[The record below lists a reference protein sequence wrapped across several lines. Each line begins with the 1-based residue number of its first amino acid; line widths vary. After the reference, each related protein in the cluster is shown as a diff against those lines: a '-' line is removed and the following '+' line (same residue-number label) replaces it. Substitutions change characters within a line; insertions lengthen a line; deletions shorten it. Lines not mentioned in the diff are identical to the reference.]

1 VISEVF
7 FVNINKLYSKEYS
20 LYLRRL
26 NRQLKA
32 GYDVNVIPKVE
43 NPTKKDIT
51 LIKSIRATQIKKESD
66 IVNLITGEIVS
77 ENKKEIDKIN
87 REFLAL
93 PAELQDISME
103 HGQLI
108 NNVNTDVYTAII
120 EYDLLI
126 NNWYDSLYEFRKDLR
141 DFLFDRTNELLSNE
155 SSKLEFAIAYKKN
168 PDIFPT
174 PADSRIE
181 VVSAKMNAVME
192 AMQFYSDSPEI
203 NYFADRFIN
212 YE

>member
-1 VISEVF
+1 M
-7 FVNINKLYSKEYS
+7 NINKLYSKEYS

>member
-1 VISEVF
+1 M
-7 FVNINKLYSKEYS
+7 NINKLYSKEYS

-26 NRQLKA
+26 NRQVKV

-43 NPTKKDIT
+43 NPTKKDIAI
-51 LIKSIRATQIKKESD
+51 IKSIRATQIKKESD

-108 NNVNTDVYTAII
+108 KNVNTDVYTAII

-126 NNWYDSLYEFRKDLR
+126 KNWYDSLYEFRKDLR

-192 AMQFYSDSPEI
+192 AMQFYIDSPEI

>member
-1 VISEVF
+1 MD
-7 FVNINKLYSKEYS
+7 INRLYNKEYS

-26 NRQLKA
+26 NRQFKV
-32 GYDVNVIPKVE
+32 GYDVKVIAKVK
-43 NPTKKDIT
+43 NPTQEDIEV
-51 LIKSIRATQIKKESD
+51 LKSIKSKQIKRESD
-66 IVNLITGEIVS
+66 IINLITGEIIS
-77 ENKKEIDKIN
+77 ENKKDIEKTN

-93 PAELQDISME
+93 PFELQDISME
-103 HGQLI
+103 QGKLI
-108 NNVNTDVYTAII
+108 KSIDIEAYKAIN

-126 NNWYDSLYEFRKDLR
+126 KNWYDSLYEFRKDLR

>member
-1 VISEVF
+1 M
-7 FVNINKLYSKEYS
+7 NINKLYNKEYS

-26 NRQLKA
+26 NRQVKV

-43 NPTKKDIT
+43 NPTKKDIAI
-51 LIKSIRATQIKKESD
+51 IKSIRATQIKKESD

-108 NNVNTDVYTAII
+108 KNVNTDVYTAII

-126 NNWYDSLYEFRKDLR
+126 KNWYDSLYEFRKDLR
-141 DFLFDRTNELLSNE
+141 DFLFDRTNGLLSNE

>member
-1 VISEVF
+1 M
-7 FVNINKLYSKEYS
+7 NINKLYNKEYS

-26 NRQLKA
+26 NRQFKV
-32 GYDVNVIPKVE
+32 GYDVKVIAKVK
-43 NPTKKDIT
+43 NPTQEDIEV
-51 LIKSIRATQIKKESD
+51 LKSIKSKQIKRESD
-66 IVNLITGEIVS
+66 IINLITGEIIS
-77 ENKKEIDKIN
+77 ENKKDIEKTN

-93 PAELQDISME
+93 PFELQDISME
-103 HGQLI
+103 QGKLI
-108 NNVNTDVYTAII
+108 KSIDIEAYKAIN

-126 NNWYDSLYEFRKDLR
+126 KNWYDSLNNFRKDLR
-141 DFLFDRTNELLSNE
+141 DFLIDRTDELLSDE
-155 SSKLEFAIAYKKN
+155 LSRMSFAISYKKN

-181 VVSAKMNAVME
+181 VIHAKINAVME
-192 AMQFYSDSPEI
+192 AMQYYADSPEI

>member
-1 VISEVF
+1 M
-7 FVNINKLYSKEYS
+7 NINKLYSKEYS

-26 NRQLKA
+26 NRQVKV

-43 NPTKKDIT
+43 NPTKKDIAI
-51 LIKSIRATQIKKESD
+51 IKSIRATQIKKESD

-87 REFLAL
+87 KEFLAL

-108 NNVNTDVYTAII
+108 KNVNTDVYTAII

-126 NNWYDSLYEFRKDLR
+126 KNWYDSLYEFRKDLR

>member
-1 VISEVF
+1 M
-7 FVNINKLYSKEYS
+7 NINKLYSKEYS

-77 ENKKEIDKIN
+77 ENKKEIYKIN

>member
-1 VISEVF
+1 M
-7 FVNINKLYSKEYS
+7 NINRLYNKEYS

-26 NRQLKA
+26 NRQFKV
-32 GYDVNVIPKVE
+32 GYDVKVIAKVK
-43 NPTKKDIT
+43 NPTQEDIEV
-51 LIKSIRATQIKKESD
+51 LKSIKSKQIKRESD
-66 IVNLITGEIVS
+66 IINLITGEIIS
-77 ENKKEIDKIN
+77 ENKKDIEKTN

-108 NNVNTDVYTAII
+108 KNVNTDVYTAII

-126 NNWYDSLYEFRKDLR
+126 KNWYDSLYEFRKDLR

-155 SSKLEFAIAYKKN
+155 SSKLEFAISYKKN

>member
-1 VISEVF
+1 M
-7 FVNINKLYSKEYS
+7 NIKKLYSKEYS

-26 NRQLKA
+26 NRQVKV
-32 GYDVNVIPKVE
+32 GYDVNVISKVE
-43 NPTKKDIT
+43 NPTKKDIAI
-51 LIKSIRATQIKKESD
+51 IKSIRATQIKKESD

-108 NNVNTDVYTAII
+108 KNVNTDVYTAII

-126 NNWYDSLYEFRKDLR
+126 KNWYDSLYEFRKDLR

-181 VVSAKMNAVME
+181 VVSAKMNAVIE

>member
-1 VISEVF
+1 MD
-7 FVNINKLYSKEYS
+7 INRLYNKEYS

-26 NRQLKA
+26 NRQFKV
-32 GYDVNVIPKVE
+32 GYDVKVIAKVK
-43 NPTKKDIT
+43 NPTQEDIEV
-51 LIKSIRATQIKKESD
+51 LKSIKSKQIKRESD
-66 IVNLITGEIVS
+66 IINLITGEIIS
-77 ENKKEIDKIN
+77 ENKKDIEKTN

-108 NNVNTDVYTAII
+108 KNVNTDVYTAII

-126 NNWYDSLYEFRKDLR
+126 KNWYDSLYEFRKDLR

>member
-1 VISEVF
+1 M
-7 FVNINKLYSKEYS
+7 NINKLYNKEYS

-26 NRQLKA
+26 NRQVKV

-43 NPTKKDIT
+43 NPTKKDIAI
-51 LIKSIRATQIKKESD
+51 IKSIRATQIKKESD

-108 NNVNTDVYTAII
+108 KNVNTDVYTAII

-126 NNWYDSLYEFRKDLR
+126 KNWYDSLYEFRKDLR

-155 SSKLEFAIAYKKN
+155 TSKLEFAIAYKKN

>member
-1 VISEVF
+1 MD
-7 FVNINKLYSKEYS
+7 INRLYNKEYS

-26 NRQLKA
+26 NRQFKV
-32 GYDVNVIPKVE
+32 GYDVKVIAKVK
-43 NPTKKDIT
+43 NPTQEDIEV
-51 LIKSIRATQIKKESD
+51 LKSIKSKQIKRESD
-66 IVNLITGEIVS
+66 IINLITGEIIS
-77 ENKKEIDKIN
+77 ENKKDIEKTN

-93 PAELQDISME
+93 PFELQDISME
-103 HGQLI
+103 QGKLI
-108 NNVNTDVYTAII
+108 KSIDIEAYKAIN

-126 NNWYDSLYEFRKDLR
+126 KNWYDSLNNFRKDLR
-141 DFLFDRTNELLSNE
+141 DFLIDRTDELLSDE
-155 SSKLEFAIAYKKN
+155 LSRMSFAISYKKN

-181 VVSAKMNAVME
+181 VIHAKINAVME
-192 AMQFYSDSPEI
+192 AMQYYADSPEI

>member
-1 VISEVF
+1 M
-7 FVNINKLYSKEYS
+7 NINKLYSKEYS

-26 NRQLKA
+26 NRQVKV

-43 NPTKKDIT
+43 NPTKKDIAI
-51 LIKSIRATQIKKESD
+51 IKSIRATQIKKESD

-108 NNVNTDVYTAII
+108 KNVNTDVYTAII

-126 NNWYDSLYEFRKDLR
+126 KNWYDSLYVFRKDLR

-155 SSKLEFAIAYKKN
+155 LSKLEFAIAYKKN

>member
-1 VISEVF
+1 MD
-7 FVNINKLYSKEYS
+7 INRLYNKEYS

-26 NRQLKA
+26 NRQFKV
-32 GYDVNVIPKVE
+32 GYDVKVIAKVK
-43 NPTKKDIT
+43 NPTQEDIEV
-51 LIKSIRATQIKKESD
+51 LKSIKSKQIKRESD
-66 IVNLITGEIVS
+66 IINLITGEIVS

-108 NNVNTDVYTAII
+108 KNVNTDAYTAII

-126 NNWYDSLYEFRKDLR
+126 KNWYDSLYEFRKDLR

>member
-1 VISEVF
+1 M
-7 FVNINKLYSKEYS
+7 NINKLYSKEYS

-26 NRQLKA
+26 NRQVKV
-32 GYDVNVIPKVE
+32 GYDVNVISKVE
-43 NPTKKDIT
+43 NPTKKDIAI
-51 LIKSIRATQIKKESD
+51 IKSIRATQIKKESD

-108 NNVNTDVYTAII
+108 KNVNTDVYTAII

-126 NNWYDSLYEFRKDLR
+126 KNWYDSLYEFRKDLR

-168 PDIFPT
+168 PDIFPA

>member
-1 VISEVF
+1 MRCF

-26 NRQLKA
+26 NRQVKV

-43 NPTKKDIT
+43 NPTKKDIAI
-51 LIKSIRATQIKKESD
+51 IKSIRATQIKKESD

-108 NNVNTDVYTAII
+108 KNVNTDVYTAII

-126 NNWYDSLYEFRKDLR
+126 KNWYDSLYEFRKDLR

-155 SSKLEFAIAYKKN
+155 SSKLEFAVAYKKN

>member
-1 VISEVF
+1 M
-7 FVNINKLYSKEYS
+7 NINKLYNKEYS

-26 NRQLKA
+26 NRQVKV

-43 NPTKKDIT
+43 NPTKKDIAI
-51 LIKSIRATQIKKESD
+51 IKSIRATQIKKESD

-108 NNVNTDVYTAII
+108 KNVNTDVYTAII

-126 NNWYDSLYEFRKDLR
+126 KNWYDSLYEFRKDLR
-141 DFLFDRTNELLSNE
+141 DFIFDRTNELLSNE

>member
-1 VISEVF
+1 M
-7 FVNINKLYSKEYS
+7 NINKLYSKEYS

-26 NRQLKA
+26 NRQVKV
-32 GYDVNVIPKVE
+32 GYDVNVIPKVK
-43 NPTKKDIT
+43 NPTKKDIAI
-51 LIKSIRATQIKKESD
+51 IKSIRATQIKKESD

-93 PAELQDISME
+93 PAELQDISIE

-126 NNWYDSLYEFRKDLR
+126 KNWYDSLYEFRKDLR
-141 DFLFDRTNELLSNE
+141 DLLFDRTNELLSNE

>member
-1 VISEVF
+1 M
-7 FVNINKLYSKEYS
+7 NINKLYSKEYS

-26 NRQLKA
+26 NRQVKV
-32 GYDVNVIPKVE
+32 GYDVNVISKVE

-51 LIKSIRATQIKKESD
+51 FIKSIRATQIKKESD

-108 NNVNTDVYTAII
+108 KNVNTDVYTAII

-126 NNWYDSLYEFRKDLR
+126 KNWYDSLYEFRKDLR

>member
-1 VISEVF
+1 
-7 FVNINKLYSKEYS
+7 VNINKLYNKEYS

-26 NRQLKA
+26 NRQVKV

-43 NPTKKDIT
+43 NPTKKDIAI
-51 LIKSIRATQIKKESD
+51 IKSIRATQIKKESD

-108 NNVNTDVYTAII
+108 KNVNTDVYTAII

-126 NNWYDSLYEFRKDLR
+126 KNWYDSLYEFRKDLR

>member
-1 VISEVF
+1 M
-7 FVNINKLYSKEYS
+7 NINKLYSKEYS

-26 NRQLKA
+26 NRQFKA

-51 LIKSIRATQIKKESD
+51 LIKSIRAMQIKKESD

-77 ENKKEIDKIN
+77 ENKKEVEKIN
-87 REFLAL
+87 KEFLEL
-93 PAELQDISME
+93 PAELQDLSME
-103 HGQLI
+103 RGMLI
-108 NNVNTDVYTAII
+108 KSADTDVYNAIR
-120 EYDLLI
+120 EYELLI
-126 NNWYDSLYEFRKDLR
+126 KNWYDGINNFRKDLR
-141 DFLFDRTNELLSNE
+141 DFLFDRTNELLTDE
-155 SSKLEFAIAYKKN
+155 LSKMAFVIAYKKN

-181 VVSAKMNAVME
+181 VVSAKMNAVIE

>member
-1 VISEVF
+1 MD
-7 FVNINKLYSKEYS
+7 INRLYNKEYS

-26 NRQLKA
+26 NRQFKV
-32 GYDVNVIPKVE
+32 GYDVKVIAKVK
-43 NPTKKDIT
+43 NPTQEDIEV
-51 LIKSIRATQIKKESD
+51 LKSIKSKQIKRESD
-66 IVNLITGEIVS
+66 IINLITGEIVS

-108 NNVNTDVYTAII
+108 KNVNTDVYTAII

-126 NNWYDSLYEFRKDLR
+126 KNWYDSLYEFRKDLR

>member
-1 VISEVF
+1 M
-7 FVNINKLYSKEYS
+7 NINKLYSKEYS

-26 NRQLKA
+26 NRQVKV

-43 NPTKKDIT
+43 NPTKKDIAI
-51 LIKSIRATQIKKESD
+51 IKSIRATQIKKESD

-108 NNVNTDVYTAII
+108 KNVNTDVYTAII

-126 NNWYDSLYEFRKDLR
+126 KNWYDRLYEFRKDLR
-141 DFLFDRTNELLSNE
+141 DLLFDRTNELLSDE
-155 SSKLEFAIAYKKN
+155 LSKLEFAIAYKKN

-192 AMQFYSDSPEI
+192 AMQFYSSSPEI

>member
-1 VISEVF
+1 M
-7 FVNINKLYSKEYS
+7 NINKLYSKEYS

-26 NRQLKA
+26 NRQVKV
-32 GYDVNVIPKVE
+32 GYDVNVIPKVK
-43 NPTKKDIT
+43 NPTKKDIAI
-51 LIKSIRATQIKKESD
+51 IKSIRATQIKKESD

-108 NNVNTDVYTAII
+108 KNVNTDVYTAII

-126 NNWYDSLYEFRKDLR
+126 KNWYDSLYEFRKDLR

>member
-1 VISEVF
+1 M
-7 FVNINKLYSKEYS
+7 NINKLYNKEYS

-26 NRQLKA
+26 NRQVKV

-43 NPTKKDIT
+43 NPTKKDIAI
-51 LIKSIRATQIKKESD
+51 IKSIRATQIKKESD

-108 NNVNTDVYTAII
+108 KNVNTDVYTAII

-126 NNWYDSLYEFRKDLR
+126 KNWYDSLYEFRKDLR

>member
-1 VISEVF
+1 MD
-7 FVNINKLYSKEYS
+7 INRLYNKEYS

-26 NRQLKA
+26 NRQFKV
-32 GYDVNVIPKVE
+32 GYDVKVIAKVK
-43 NPTKKDIT
+43 NPTQEDIEV
-51 LIKSIRATQIKKESD
+51 LKSIKSKQIKRESD
-66 IVNLITGEIVS
+66 IINLITGEIIS
-77 ENKKEIDKIN
+77 ENKKDIEKTN
-87 REFLAL
+87 REFSAL

-108 NNVNTDVYTAII
+108 KNVNTDVYTAII

-126 NNWYDSLYEFRKDLR
+126 KNWYDSLYEFRKDLR

-155 SSKLEFAIAYKKN
+155 SSKLEFAISYKKS

>member
-1 VISEVF
+1 M
-7 FVNINKLYSKEYS
+7 NINKLYSKEYS

-26 NRQLKA
+26 NRQVKV
-32 GYDVNVIPKVE
+32 GYDVNVIPKVK
-43 NPTKKDIT
+43 NPTKKDIAI
-51 LIKSIRATQIKKESD
+51 IKSIRATQIKKESD

-93 PAELQDISME
+93 PAELQDISIE

-126 NNWYDSLYEFRKDLR
+126 KNWYDSLYEFRKDLR
-141 DFLFDRTNELLSNE
+141 DLLFDRTNELLSNE

-174 PADSRIE
+174 PADSRME

>member
-1 VISEVF
+1 MISEVF

-26 NRQLKA
+26 NRQIKA

>member
-1 VISEVF
+1 M
-7 FVNINKLYSKEYS
+7 NINKLYSKEYS

-26 NRQLKA
+26 NRQVKV

-43 NPTKKDIT
+43 NPTKKDIAI
-51 LIKSIRATQIKKESD
+51 IKSIRATQIKKESD
-66 IVNLITGEIVS
+66 VVNLITGEIVS

-108 NNVNTDVYTAII
+108 KNVNTDVYTAII

-126 NNWYDSLYEFRKDLR
+126 KNWYDSLYEFRKDLR

>member
-1 VISEVF
+1 M
-7 FVNINKLYSKEYS
+7 NINKLYSKEYS

-26 NRQLKA
+26 NRQVKV

-43 NPTKKDIT
+43 NPTKKDIAI
-51 LIKSIRATQIKKESD
+51 IKSIRATQIKKESD

-108 NNVNTDVYTAII
+108 KNVNTDVYTAII

-126 NNWYDSLYEFRKDLR
+126 KNWYDSLYEFRKDLR
-141 DFLFDRTNELLSNE
+141 DLLFDRTNELLSNE

>member
-1 VISEVF
+1 M
-7 FVNINKLYSKEYS
+7 NINKLYSKEYS

-26 NRQLKA
+26 NRQVKV

-43 NPTKKDIT
+43 NPTKKDIAI
-51 LIKSIRATQIKKESD
+51 IKSIRATQIKKESD

-108 NNVNTDVYTAII
+108 KNVNTDVYTAII

-126 NNWYDSLYEFRKDLR
+126 KNWYDSLYEFRKDLR

-174 PADSRIE
+174 PADSRVE

>member
-1 VISEVF
+1 M
-7 FVNINKLYSKEYS
+7 NINKLYNKEYS

-26 NRQLKA
+26 NRQVKV

-43 NPTKKDIT
+43 NPTKKDISI
-51 LIKSIRATQIKKESD
+51 IKSIRATQIKKESD

-108 NNVNTDVYTAII
+108 KNVNTDVYTAII

-126 NNWYDSLYEFRKDLR
+126 KNWYDSLYEFRKDLR

>member
-1 VISEVF
+1 M
-7 FVNINKLYSKEYS
+7 NINKLYNKEYS

-26 NRQLKA
+26 NRQVKV

-43 NPTKKDIT
+43 NPTKKDIAI
-51 LIKSIRATQIKKESD
+51 IKSIRATQIKKESD

-108 NNVNTDVYTAII
+108 KNVNTDVYTAII

-126 NNWYDSLYEFRKDLR
+126 KNWYDSLYEFRKDLR
-141 DFLFDRTNELLSNE
+141 DFIFDRTNELLSNE

-181 VVSAKMNAVME
+181 VISAKMNAVME

>member
-1 VISEVF
+1 M
-7 FVNINKLYSKEYS
+7 NINKLYSKEYS

-26 NRQLKA
+26 NRQVKV

-43 NPTKKDIT
+43 NPTKKDIAI
-51 LIKSIRATQIKKESD
+51 IKSIRATQIKKESD

-108 NNVNTDVYTAII
+108 KNVNTDVYTAII

-126 NNWYDSLYEFRKDLR
+126 KNWYDSLHEFRKDLR

-181 VVSAKMNAVME
+181 VVSAKMNAVIE

>member
-1 VISEVF
+1 
-7 FVNINKLYSKEYS
+7 VNINKLYSKEYS

-26 NRQLKA
+26 NRQVKV
-32 GYDVNVIPKVE
+32 GYDVNVISKVE
-43 NPTKKDIT
+43 NPTKKDIAI
-51 LIKSIRATQIKKESD
+51 IKSIRATQIKKESD

-108 NNVNTDVYTAII
+108 KNVNTDVYTAII

-126 NNWYDSLYEFRKDLR
+126 KNWYDSLYEFRKDLR

-168 PDIFPT
+168 PDIFPA

>member
-1 VISEVF
+1 M
-7 FVNINKLYSKEYS
+7 NINKLYSKEYS

-26 NRQLKA
+26 NRQVKV

-43 NPTKKDIT
+43 NPTKKDIAI
-51 LIKSIRATQIKKESD
+51 IKSIRATQIKKESD

-108 NNVNTDVYTAII
+108 KNVNTDVYTAII

-126 NNWYDSLYEFRKDLR
+126 KNWYDSLYEFRKDLR

-181 VVSAKMNAVME
+181 VVSAKINAVME

>member
-1 VISEVF
+1 M
-7 FVNINKLYSKEYS
+7 NINKLYNKEYS

-26 NRQLKA
+26 NRQVKV

-43 NPTKKDIT
+43 NPTKKDIAI
-51 LIKSIRATQIKKESD
+51 IKSIRATQIKKESD
-66 IVNLITGEIVS
+66 VVNLITGEIVS

-108 NNVNTDVYTAII
+108 KNVNTDVYTAII

-126 NNWYDSLYEFRKDLR
+126 KNWCDSLYEFRKDLR

-155 SSKLEFAIAYKKN
+155 SSKLEFAISYKKN

>member
-1 VISEVF
+1 MD
-7 FVNINKLYSKEYS
+7 INRLYNKEYS

-26 NRQLKA
+26 NRQFKV
-32 GYDVNVIPKVE
+32 GYDVKVIAKVK
-43 NPTKKDIT
+43 NPTQEDIEV
-51 LIKSIRATQIKKESD
+51 LKSIKSKQIKRESD
-66 IVNLITGEIVS
+66 IINLITGEIIS
-77 ENKKEIDKIN
+77 ENKKDIEKTN

-93 PAELQDISME
+93 PFELQDISME
-103 HGQLI
+103 QGKLI
-108 NNVNTDVYTAII
+108 KSIDIEAHKAIN

-126 NNWYDSLYEFRKDLR
+126 KNWYDSLNNFRKDLR
-141 DFLFDRTNELLSNE
+141 DFLIDRTDELLSDE
-155 SSKLEFAIAYKKN
+155 LSRMSFAISYKKN